1 MRMFLFL
8 LLVQFVSTASA
19 SRTDSI
25 LTILDSEL
33 GKKMEYRMEKEKQ
46 ISTLKQSL
54 FVASSVYEQ
63 YFICDKLY
71 NEYSSYQFDS
81 AYVYAQKSIEKAELL
96 KNDELMES
104 DKSNLLFCFISAGL
118 FKDAIDVMQE
128 INTSRMSIR
137 QKQIFYDQMS
147 RLYSELARE
156 NMKEPYHRKYVN
168 LCQAYCDSALLILPE
183 GSYEYNNVLA
193 LKTYTN
199 PDIPSEKKIAFY
211 ERITDPKDRNLHQL
225 AINSSILGA
234 LYMGDRNSEPALY
247 NLALSAIS
255 DIRLGITETASKTT
269 LAIWCYELG
278 NIEKASKY
286 IHASLED
293 ANFYN
298 ARHRKVDINAVLPII
313 DKENME
319 IVARQ
324 NNKLIILLVLV
335 CIFATLLSV
344 CLWFY
349 YKINKKLGKKEK
361 IIREQFNQLQ
371 TVSDQLNTA
380 YENLKEADAIKDQYI
395 LESLYSKS
403 DYYNKIESI
412 LKKIDHKLSVRQY
425 DSIKGLHTEFDLK
438 REREN
443 MFQSFDK
450 TFLMLFPDFVR
461 EYNKLFPEDK
471 QVELDEENALTL
483 ELRIFALIRLGITNS
498 EKVSQF
504 LNLSINT
511 IYAYKTRIKAK
522 SLVPKEEFEYYIM
535 RIKRAYN

>member
-1 MRMFLFL
+1 M
-8 LLVQFVSTASA
+8 
-19 SRTDSI
+19 
-25 LTILDSEL
+25 
-33 GKKMEYRMEKEKQ
+33 
-46 ISTLKQSL
+46 
-54 FVASSVYEQ
+54 
-63 YFICDKLY
+63 
-71 NEYSSYQFDS
+71 
-81 AYVYAQKSIEKAELL
+81 
-96 KNDELMES
+96 
-104 DKSNLLFCFISAGL
+104 
-118 FKDAIDVMQE
+118 
-128 INTSRMSIR
+128 
-137 QKQIFYDQMS
+137 
-147 RLYSELARE
+147 
-156 NMKEPYHRKYVN
+156 
-168 LCQAYCDSALLILPE
+168 
-183 GSYEYNNVLA
+183 
-193 LKTYTN
+193 
-199 PDIPSEKKIAFY
+199 
-211 ERITDPKDRNLHQL
+211 
-225 AINSSILGA
+225 
-234 LYMGDRNSEPALY
+234 
-247 NLALSAIS
+247 
-255 DIRLGITETASKTT
+255 
-269 LAIWCYELG
+269 
-278 NIEKASKY
+278 
-286 IHASLED
+286 
-293 ANFYN
+293 
-298 ARHRKVDINAVLPII
+298 
-313 DKENME
+313 
-319 IVARQ
+319 
-324 NNKLIILLVLV
+324 LVLV

-371 TVSDQLNTA
+371 AVTDQLNTA